1 MIHSLD
7 GDLLLSKAE
16 LIAHG
21 VAPNDDFK
29 NGLALALREKFPA
42 MYKDFRHHCR
52 QSTPKCGS
60 VWLWQGV
67 DQDGKPVKIAALFTQ
82 EPAAHEGD
90 HPGKAKTGHLNHA
103 LHELKK
109 LIEKEHIASVALPML
124 ATGVGGLEWRHV
136 EPIVQ
141 TQLAGVNATI
151 CVYTKYTAN
160 KAANEPLKAAN
171 ATR

>member
-29 NGLALALREKFPA
+29 HGLALALREKFPG

-52 QSTPKCGS
+52 QSNPKCGT

-67 DQDGKPVKIAALFTQ
+67 DQTGKPVKIAALFTQ
-82 EPAAHEGD
+82 EPTEHDGGR
-90 HPGKAKTGHLNHA
+90 PGKAKTEHVNHA

-109 LIEKEHIASVALPML
+109 LVEKEHIASVALPAL

-136 EPIVQ
+136 EPLVQ
-141 TQLAGVNATI
+141 TQFAGVKATV
-151 CVYTKYTAN
+151 CLYTKYTAG
-160 KAANEPLKAAN
+160 KAANEPLQAAN